1 MTYKQLLAA
10 LKELSEDE
18 LELTATIYSKNDDQY
33 WIAEFTDRSKF
44 DDVIERDHPIIV
56 FNDKGEWYDLDCYI

>member
-1 MTYKQLLAA
+1 MTYKQLLSA

-33 WIAEFTDRSKF
+33 WIAEFTDRSKL
-44 DDVIERDHPIIV
+44 DDAIERDHPIIV
-56 FNDKGEWYDLDCYI
+56 FNDKGE